1 MHEKRIELCWALIG
15 LSMVFRFWTLVY
27 FRVKHGEIVF
37 LKFKL
42 RRTSTMRLQMDIA
55 TFLLDAD
62 QARGRFPDMKRYK
75 CITYTIYE
83 SIYIALAVPCGKQLI
98 QGHAHCPNIIG
109 RNTIVTSV
117 IWISFWRKEP
127 DSPWHTTWPGHEV
140 SKISYDRYFTQAPRS
155 SSQRCTVF
163 IDVVEGTQVN
173 HNGRTWFSSARR
185 ALQHDVGLGGGC

>member
-1 MHEKRIELCWALIG
+1 
-15 LSMVFRFWTLVY
+15 
-27 FRVKHGEIVF
+27 
-37 LKFKL
+37 
-42 RRTSTMRLQMDIA
+42 MDIA

-127 DSPWHTTWPGHEV
+127 DSP
-140 SKISYDRYFTQAPRS
+140 
-155 SSQRCTVF
+155 
-163 IDVVEGTQVN
+163 
-173 HNGRTWFSSARR
+173 
-185 ALQHDVGLGGGC
+185 